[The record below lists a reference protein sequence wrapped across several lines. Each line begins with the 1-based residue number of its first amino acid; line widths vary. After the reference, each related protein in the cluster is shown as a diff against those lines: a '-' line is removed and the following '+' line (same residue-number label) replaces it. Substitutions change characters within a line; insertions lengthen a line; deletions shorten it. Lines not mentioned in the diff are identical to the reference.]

1 MTNDKLRIHV
11 ISGNGMRRNRQ
22 GADGP
27 KDRTQLLKHASF
39 YLVVAVILLVTNQAA
54 KNAIGGAN
62 QSQSQSLSNL
72 HVDLSVAH
80 NLEPDRLSSSPTRRG
95 RYVVRFRL
103 TNQGNQ
109 PIFYPVTSDTNHP
122 VGQIVYRIAPQSD
135 WKPLSEFEL
144 SPSSRAQL
152 SGRGVAWIEM
162 PPGGWADGEYEDP
175 GSPAGDHAIK
185 LDVKVAAGGKA
196 SPLLSRAY
204 SVNSD

>member
-27 KDRTQLLKHASF
+27 KDRTQLLKYASF

-54 KNAIGGAN
+54 KNTIGSEN
-62 QSQSQSLSNL
+62 QSQSLSNL
-72 HVDLSVAH
+72 HIELSVAH
-80 NLEPDRLSSSPTRRG
+80 NLEPDRLGSSPTGRG
-95 RYVVRFRL
+95 KYVIRFRL

-109 PIFYPVTSDTNHP
+109 PIFYPVSSGTNRP
-122 VGQIVYRIAPQSD
+122 LGQIVYRIAPQSD
-135 WKPLSEFEL
+135 WKPLSESEL

-152 SGRGVAWIEM
+152 NGRGVAWIEM

-185 LDVKVAAGGKA
+185 LDVKVAADGKA

-204 SVNSD
+204 PVNSD

>member
-11 ISGNGMRRNRQ
+11 ISGNGTRRNRQ

-27 KDRTQLLKHASF
+27 KDRAQLLKYASF
-39 YLVVAVILLVTNQAA
+39 YLVVAVILLITNQAA
-54 KNAIGGAN
+54 KNTIGSAN
-62 QSQSQSLSNL
+62 QSQPLSNL
-72 HVDLSVAH
+72 HIELSVAH
-80 NLEPDRLSSSPTRRG
+80 NLLPDRLGSSPTG
-95 RYVVRFRL
+95 EGKYVIRFRL

-109 PIFYPVTSDTNHP
+109 PIFYPVSSDTNHP

-135 WKPLSEFEL
+135 WKPLSESEL

-152 SGRGVAWIEM
+152 SARSVGWIEM
-162 PPGGWADGEYEDP
+162 PPGGWADGEYADP

-185 LDVKVAAGGKA
+185 LDVRVAADGNA

-204 SVNSD
+204 PVN